1 MSEENT
7 EIQDEAG
14 SVAQVEPTGETYDT
28 PYYNLDLTEEQMDS
42 IIEQPSDDSE
52 ENPSDAGPSVVQASE
67 EDAAAPEV
75 TQDEQPSEE
84 KNKDVFEISG
94 EEYSLKDIENWKTDS
109 ENRSEWQKS
118 NTKKSQ
124 DVSAERKALQA
135 EMDKWMALRDDSDL
149 LDAVRDYLG
158 DDADSHP
165 LFKEPEK
172 VTASEDVQSEDVP
185 KAEPT
190 ELENRVVE
198 LETRLQVETDIQ
210 NLVKSHP
217 ELRDNEDA
225 VKEVIDVMINR
236 NLPSLED
243 AFIIAN
249 ATATEKSAFIKA
261 KKAIKEAQAA
271 KKIPI
276 QKGNNRAKRG
286 TSIPKMKD
294 YNDVREYALE
304 NYELVS

>member
-1 MSEENT
+1 MSKIEYEEV
-7 EIQDEAG
+7 EA
-14 SVAQVEPTGETYDT
+14 SDVESTYDT
-28 PYYNLDLTEEQMDS
+28 PYYNLDITDEVMDS
-42 IIEQPSDDSE
+42 IIEQPLDSSETSEAAPIEGE
-52 ENPSDAGPSVVQASE
+52 EVHDEVEASDAAGEELVEEQSE
-67 EDAAAPEV
+67 PE
-75 TQDEQPSEE
+75 E
-84 KNKDVFEISG
+84 NKDVFEISG
-94 EEYSLKDIENWKTDS
+94 EQYSLKDIENWKTDS

-124 DVSAERKALQA
+124 DVSTERKALQA

-165 LFKEPEK
+165 LFMEPKE
-172 VTASEDVQSEDVP
+172 VSQSEESEP

-210 NLVKSHP
+210 NLMKSHP

-243 AFIIAN
+243 AFIIAT

-261 KKAIKEAQAA
+261 KKAIKDAQAA
-271 KKIPI
+271 KKIPV
-276 QKGNNRAKRG
+276 QKGDTRAKRG
-286 TSIPKMKD
+286 NTIPKMRD

>member
-1 MSEENT
+1 MSEEVKENIET
-7 EIQDEAG
+7 VD
-14 SVAQVEPTGETYDT
+14 GETYDT
-28 PYYNLDLTEEQMDS
+28 PYYNLDLTEEQMS
-42 IIEQPSDDSE
+42 SVLEQSSDVSTSE
-52 ENPSDAGPSVVQASE
+52 AAPVEGEEVHEEVEASDAADEELVKEQSE
-67 EDAAAPEV
+67 
-75 TQDEQPSEE
+75 TEE
-84 KNKDVFEISG
+84 NKDVFEISG
-94 EEYSLKDIENWKTDS
+94 EKYSMQDIENWKTDS

-124 DVSAERKALQA
+124 DISAERKALQA

-172 VTASEDVQSEDVP
+172 VQTSEDTESKDVP

-210 NLVKSHP
+210 NLVKAHP

-249 ATATEKSAFIKA
+249 ATATEKSVFKKA
-261 KKAIKEAQAA
+261 KKAIKEAQEA
-271 KKIPI
+271 KKVPV

-286 TSIPKMKD
+286 TPVPKMKD

-304 NYELVS
+304 NYDIVS

>member
-1 MSEENT
+1 MSKIEYEEV
-7 EIQDEAG
+7 EA
-14 SVAQVEPTGETYDT
+14 SDVESTYDT
-28 PYYNLDLTEEQMDS
+28 PYYNLDITNEVMDS
-42 IIEQPSDDSE
+42 IIEQPLDSSETSEAAPIEGE
-52 ENPSDAGPSVVQASE
+52 EVHDEVEASDAAGEELVEEQSE
-67 EDAAAPEV
+67 PE
-75 TQDEQPSEE
+75 E
-84 KNKDVFEISG
+84 NKDVFEISG
-94 EEYSLKDIENWKTDS
+94 EQYSLKDIENWKTDS

-124 DVSAERKALQA
+124 DISTERKALQA

-149 LDAVRDYLG
+149 LDAVKDYLG

-165 LFKEPEK
+165 LFMEPKE
-172 VTASEDVQSEDVP
+172 VSQSEESEP

-210 NLVKSHP
+210 NLMKSHP

-243 AFIIAN
+243 AFIIAT

-261 KKAIKEAQAA
+261 KKAIKDAQAA
-271 KKIPI
+271 KKIPV
-276 QKGNNRAKRG
+276 QKGDTRAKRG
-286 TSIPKMKD
+286 NTIPKMRD

>member
-1 MSEENT
+1 
-7 EIQDEAG
+7 
-14 SVAQVEPTGETYDT
+14 
-28 PYYNLDLTEEQMDS
+28 
-42 IIEQPSDDSE
+42 
-52 ENPSDAGPSVVQASE
+52 
-67 EDAAAPEV
+67 
-75 TQDEQPSEE
+75 
-84 KNKDVFEISG
+84 
-94 EEYSLKDIENWKTDS
+94 
-109 ENRSEWQKS
+109 
-118 NTKKSQ
+118 
-124 DVSAERKALQA
+124 
-135 EMDKWMALRDDSDL
+135 MALRDDSDL
-149 LDAVRDYLG
+149 LDAIKDYLG
-158 DDADSHP
+158 DDSESHP
-165 LFKEPEK
+165 LFTEPEE
-172 VTASEDVQSEDVP
+172 VQASEDNKSDDVP

-286 TSIPKMKD
+286 TTVPKMKD

>member
-1 MSEENT
+1 MSKIEYEEV
-7 EIQDEAG
+7 EA
-14 SVAQVEPTGETYDT
+14 SDVESTYDT
-28 PYYNLDLTEEQMDS
+28 PYYNLDITDEVMDS
-42 IIEQPSDDSE
+42 IIEQPLDSSETSEAAPIEGE
-52 ENPSDAGPSVVQASE
+52 EVHDEVEASDAAGEELVEEQSE
-67 EDAAAPEV
+67 PE
-75 TQDEQPSEE
+75 E
-84 KNKDVFEISG
+84 NKDVFEISG
-94 EEYSLKDIENWKTDS
+94 EQYSLKDIENWKTDS

-124 DVSAERKALQA
+124 DISTERKALQA

-165 LFKEPEK
+165 LFMEPKE
-172 VTASEDVQSEDVP
+172 VSQSEESEP

-210 NLVKSHP
+210 NLMKSHP

-243 AFIIAN
+243 AFIIAT

-261 KKAIKEAQAA
+261 KKAIKDAQAA
-271 KKIPI
+271 KKIPV
-276 QKGNNRAKRG
+276 QKGDTRAKRG
-286 TSIPKMKD
+286 NTIPKMRD

>member
-1 MSEENT
+1 MENEETVLKENIDGQ
-7 EIQDEAG
+7 EK
-14 SVAQVEPTGETYDT
+14 TYDT
-28 PYYNLDLTEEQMDS
+28 PYYKLDITEEVMDS
-42 IIEQPSDDSE
+42 IIEQPSTDSTV
-52 ENPSDAGPSVVQASE
+52 SQDA
-67 EDAAAPEV
+67 EV
-75 TQDEQPSEE
+75 TSEVHTETEEVDVAAGEELLKEQSEPE
-84 KNKDVFEISG
+84 ENKDVFEISG
-94 EEYSLKDIENWKTDS
+94 KQYSLKDIENWKTDS

-158 DDADSHP
+158 DDADAHP
-165 LFKEPEK
+165 LFAEPEK
-172 VTASEDVQSEDVP
+172 VPESEQSEP

-210 NLVKSHP
+210 NLIKLHP
-217 ELRDNEDA
+217 ELQNNEDA

-243 AFIIAN
+243 AFIIAT

-271 KKIPI
+271 KKIPV
-276 QKGNNRAKRG
+276 QKGDTRAKRG
-286 TSIPKMKD
+286 TTIPKLKD
-294 YNDVREYALE
+294 YNAVREYALE
-304 NYELVS
+304 NYELVN